1 MTDCFRVEFH
11 GGATL
16 MVYEEGTPMDGRLAV
31 IQPFNPNT
39 GDPWL
44 DEADA
49 LAWWESVKH
58 QYMPPAPAE
67 IVEETEVDSYFK
79 SSVKVIYDFLGRK

>member
-39 GDPWL
+39 GDPWQ

-49 LAWWESVKH
+49 LAWWETVKH
-58 QYMPPAPAE
+58 QYMPPVPVE
-67 IVEETEVDSYFK
+67 VVEETEEAPQEENN
-79 SSVKVIYDFLGRK
+79 G

>member
-31 IQPFNPNT
+31 IQPFLK
-39 GDPWL
+39 WHL
-44 DEADA
+44 F
-49 LAWWESVKH
+49 V
-58 QYMPPAPAE
+58 
-67 IVEETEVDSYFK
+67 
-79 SSVKVIYDFLGRK
+79 